1 MRKVGIDVGG
11 TFTDVVLI
19 DEASGKL
26 WATKVPT
33 TPADPSM
40 GASNGVRRILELS
53 GLTGGEIDFIGHGTT
68 IATNMLIEGKGA
80 RVALLT
86 TEGFRDILEIRRA
99 SRHDRADLYDLFF
112 TNPPPIVPRRLRR
125 GVPERILYDGSVE
138 RALAVADVRSE
149 LASMREEGVDA
160 IAICLINSQVNPAH
174 EKLAAGTIRSADPTM
189 FVTASCEVNPEMQE
203 YERTCT
209 TVINAMLGPR
219 CGTYI
224 RKFETDARA
233 AGLTADI
240 FFMQSNG
247 GLARPDAVANRPVA
261 LLESGP
267 AGGVTAAARLCER
280 LKIPN
285 ALTGDMGGTSFDV
298 SMIRG
303 YRPEVRNSCELNS
316 YTIRVPN
323 IDIVSI
329 GAGGGSIAWIDKGG
343 GIRIGP
349 ASAGADPGPAC
360 YGRGGVEPTVTD
372 CNLILGYLDAD
383 HFLDGEFKLDM
394 AAARRAVETRLATPL
409 GISIEQ
415 AAHTVRSVANALM
428 AQAMRL
434 VTVECGYDPRD
445 FAYVP
450 FGGAGPVHAV
460 DLARELE
467 IPTVIVPP
475 LPGMFSAFGMIV
487 ADLVHDLQAP
497 VVRNIDD
504 IDPAELEARYRALE
518 DEARGMLASSGLT
531 DKDMD
536 LRRLA
541 DCSYLSQA
549 ETLQIH
555 TPSQALSA
563 ASLQKMSSDFTEEH
577 QRHWNFTQPNR
588 PVQLVNI
595 RVRAVGKIGS
605 SAPAPAFGAA
615 GGAPKPAGEARVMLG
630 DAWCSIPRYR
640 RADITAC
647 GAGHVISGP
656 AMIEEAS
663 SSIVIDAMDTA
674 RCGPEGTL
682 MITVGRAA

>member
-19 DEASGKL
+19 DEASGRL

-33 TPADPSM
+33 TPADPST
-40 GASNGVRRILELS
+40 GASDGVKRILELS
-53 GLTGGEIDFIGHGTT
+53 GLTGPEIDFIGHGTT

-86 TEGFRDILEIRRA
+86 TKGFRDILEIRRG

-112 TNPPPIVPRRLRR
+112 ANPPSIVPRRLRR
-125 GVPERILYDGSVE
+125 ELHERILYDGTVE
-138 RALAVADVRSE
+138 RALSVDEVRLE
-149 LASMREEGVDA
+149 MDFLREQGVESV
-160 IAICLINSQVNPAH
+160 AICLLNSQVNPAH
-174 EKLAAGTIRSADPTM
+174 EKIAAEAIRQGPDQL

-209 TVINAMLGPR
+209 TVINGMLGPR
-219 CGTYI
+219 CGSYI
-224 RKFETDARA
+224 RTFERKSRE
-233 AGLTADI
+233 AGIKADI

-285 ALTGDMGGTSFDV
+285 AITGDMGGTSFDV
-298 SMIRG
+298 SMIRD
-303 YRPEVRNSCELNS
+303 YRPEVRTACELKS

-329 GAGGGSIAWIDKGG
+329 GAGGGSIAWIDRGG
-343 GIRIGP
+343 GVRIGP
-349 ASAGADPGPAC
+349 TSAGADPGPAC
-360 YGRGGVEPTVTD
+360 YGRGGQEPTVTD
-372 CNLILGYLDAD
+372 CNLVLGYLDAE
-383 HFLDGEFKLDM
+383 HFLGGEFKLDAD
-394 AAARRAVETRLATPL
+394 AAWRAVETRLAKPL

-428 AQAMRL
+428 AQAIRL

-445 FAYVP
+445 FAYIP

-460 DLARELE
+460 DLAREIE

-475 LPGMFSAFGMIV
+475 LPGLFSAFGMIV

-504 IDPAELEARYRALE
+504 IDANSLEAGFRKLE
-518 DEARGMLASSGLT
+518 DEARSMLRASGLAE
-531 DKDMD
+531 KNMEV
-536 LRRLA
+536 RRLA
-541 DCSYLSQA
+541 DCNYLSQA
-549 ETLQIH
+549 ETLQIQV
-555 TPSQALSA
+555 PSQALDRGGLVQLA
-563 ASLQKMSSDFTEEH
+563 TDFTDEH
-577 QRHWNFTQPNR
+577 QRHWNFTQPDR
-588 PVQLVNI
+588 PIRLVNI
-595 RVRAVGKIGS
+595 RIRAVGRIGS
-605 SAPAPAFGAA
+605 RVPDDGAA
-615 GGAPKPAGEARVMLG
+615 AATGVPQSCGESRIMLGGAFRKV
-630 DAWCSIPRYR
+630 PRYR
-640 RADITAC
+640 RSELAPGQVIT
-647 GAGHVISGP
+647 GP
-656 AMIEEAS
+656 AVIEEAS
-663 SSIVIDAMDTA
+663 SSIVIDAVDRA
-674 RCGPEGTL
+674 KRGPEGTL
-682 MITVGRAA
+682 MVDVGRHD

>member
-19 DEASGKL
+19 DEASGRL

-33 TPADPSM
+33 TPADPSI
-40 GASNGVRRILELS
+40 GASDGVRRILELS
-53 GLTGGEIDFIGHGTT
+53 GLAGPDIDFIGHGTT

-86 TEGFRDILEIRRA
+86 TKGFRDILEIRRG

-112 TNPPPIVPRRLRR
+112 ANPPAIVPRRLRR
-125 GVPERILYDGSVE
+125 ELHERVLYDGTVE
-138 RALAVADVRSE
+138 RALSVDEVRREMDLLREQGVEAV
-149 LASMREEGVDA
+149 
-160 IAICLINSQVNPAH
+160 AICLLNSQVNPAH
-174 EKLAAGTIRSADPTM
+174 EKLAADAIRQGPDQI

-209 TVINAMLGPR
+209 TVINGMLGPR
-219 CGTYI
+219 CGNYI
-224 RKFETDARA
+224 RTFERKSRE

-285 ALTGDMGGTSFDV
+285 AITGDMGGTSFDV
-298 SMIRG
+298 SMIRD
-303 YRPEVRNSCELNS
+303 YRPEVRTSCELNS

-329 GAGGGSIAWIDKGG
+329 GAGGGSIAWIDRGG
-343 GIRIGP
+343 GVRIGP
-349 ASAGADPGPAC
+349 TSAGADPGPAC
-360 YGRGGVEPTVTD
+360 YGRGGQEPTVTD
-372 CNLILGYLDAD
+372 CNLVLGYLDAE
-383 HFLDGEFKLDM
+383 HFLDGEFKLDVD
-394 AAARRAVETRLATPL
+394 AAWRAVETRLAKPL

-460 DLARELE
+460 DLAREIE
-467 IPTVIVPP
+467 IPSVIVPP
-475 LPGMFSAFGMIV
+475 LPGLFSAFGMIV

-504 IDPAELEARYRALE
+504 LDASSLEASFRKLE
-518 DEARGMLASSGLT
+518 DEARAMLRSSGLAET
-531 DKDMD
+531 EMEI
-536 LRRLA
+536 RRFA

-549 ETLQIH
+549 ETLQIQV
-555 TPSQALSA
+555 PSQTVDNGGLRQLA
-563 ASLQKMSSDFTEEH
+563 ADFTNEH
-577 QRHWNFTQPNR
+577 QRHWNFTQPDR
-588 PVQLVNI
+588 PIQLVNI
-595 RVRAVGKIGS
+595 RIRAVGRIGS
-605 SAPAPAFGAA
+605 RAPDDGASGRDGVPQA
-615 GGAPKPAGEARVMLG
+615 CGESRIMLG
-630 DAWCSIPRYR
+630 GQFRKVPRYR
-640 RADITAC
+640 RSELAQGQVIT
-647 GAGHVISGP
+647 GP
-656 AMIEEAS
+656 AVIEEAS
-663 SSIVIDAMDTA
+663 SSIVIDAVDRA
-674 RCGPEGTL
+674 RRGPEGTL
-682 MITVGRAA
+682 IVDVGRHA